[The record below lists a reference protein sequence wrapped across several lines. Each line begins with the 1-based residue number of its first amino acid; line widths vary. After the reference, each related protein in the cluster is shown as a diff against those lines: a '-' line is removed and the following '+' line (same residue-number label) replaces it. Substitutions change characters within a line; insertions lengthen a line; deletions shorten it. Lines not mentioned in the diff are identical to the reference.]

1 MCINITNTYILVT
14 VFSFIMSLNNGFFI
28 QVHKVITGSIA
39 DRDARVLR
47 GDRVLSI
54 NGKSTRGLTHREALT
69 LLKVQ

>member
-1 MCINITNTYILVT
+1 M
-14 VFSFIMSLNNGFFI
+14 FFFI